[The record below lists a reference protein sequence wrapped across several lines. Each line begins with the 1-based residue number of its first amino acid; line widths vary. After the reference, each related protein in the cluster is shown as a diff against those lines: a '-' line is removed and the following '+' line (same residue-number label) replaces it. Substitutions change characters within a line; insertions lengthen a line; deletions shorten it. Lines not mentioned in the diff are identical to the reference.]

1 MIPVSKSKASQSLA
15 QYVID
20 RYMGKQQGRSC
31 SSRYGSERLLYP
43 GVQVIS
49 GHGAADHLA
58 DLDEEDVWSVLAA
71 APAPDSSR
79 SANSR
84 QPEQDRRGRW
94 TAGGLS
100 LAFEATAA
108 TAPAARHHH
117 HPHVAS
123 SAPVK
128 VPEWPAARFPSG
140 GGGEQQQQQYY
151 GVSCREE
158 EGEWVAP
165 HEYLQARSGGRGTPA
180 PSVFEGVGRTL
191 KGRDLSRVRDAVWS
205 STGFFG

>member
-1 MIPVSKSKASQSLA
+1 
-15 QYVID
+15 
-20 RYMGKQQGRSC
+20 MGKQGRSC

-43 GVQVIS
+43 VQVIG
-49 GHGAADHLA
+49 GHGGADHLA

-71 APAPDSSR
+71 PDSS
-79 SANSR
+79 NGR

-100 LAFEATAA
+100 MAFEATTGA

-117 HPHVAS
+117 HQHHVAS

-128 VPEWPAARFPSG
+128 VPEWPAARFSPGS
-140 GGGEQQQQQYY
+140 GEQQQQQYY

>member
-1 MIPVSKSKASQSLA
+1 
-15 QYVID
+15 
-20 RYMGKQQGRSC
+20 MGKQGRSC
-31 SSRYGSERLLYP
+31 SSIRYGSERLLHP
-43 GVQVIS
+43 VQVMN
-49 GHGAADHLA
+49 GHGGGADHLA
-58 DLDEEDVWSVLAA
+58 DLDEEDVWSVL
-71 APAPDSSR
+71 DSSR
-79 SANSR
+79 STTNSSR
-84 QPEQDRRGRW
+84 QPEQDRRGGRW

-100 LAFEATAA
+100 LEATGA

-117 HPHVAS
+117 HHPHVAN

-128 VPEWPAARFPSG
+128 VPEWPAARFPA
-140 GGGEQQQQQYY
+140 GGGEQYY
-151 GVSCREE
+151 GVNCREE

-165 HEYLQARSGGRGTPA
+165 HEYLQARSGGRGEAA

>member
-1 MIPVSKSKASQSLA
+1 
-15 QYVID
+15 
-20 RYMGKQQGRSC
+20 MGKQGRGC

-43 GVQVIS
+43 VQVIGG

-71 APAPDSSR
+71 APAPDSG
-79 SANSR
+79 NGR
-84 QPEQDRRGRW
+84 QPEQD
-94 TAGGLS
+94 
-100 LAFEATAA
+100 
-108 TAPAARHHH
+108 P
-117 HPHVAS
+117 

-128 VPEWPAARFPSG
+128 VPEWQAPRYPLG
-140 GGGEQQQQQYY
+140 GADHQQQQHY

>member
-1 MIPVSKSKASQSLA
+1 
-15 QYVID
+15 
-20 RYMGKQQGRSC
+20 MGKQGRGC

-43 GVQVIS
+43 VQVNGG

-58 DLDEEDVWSVLAA
+58 DLDEEDVWSVLAP
-71 APAPDSSR
+71 APAPDSG
-79 SANSR
+79 NGNGR
-84 QPEQDRRGRW
+84 QPEQDRRGGRW

-100 LAFEATAA
+100 MAFEATAA
-108 TAPAARHHH
+108 TAHHH
-117 HPHVAS
+117 HRPHVMAS

-128 VPEWPAARFPSG
+128 VPEWPAARFSPSG
-140 GGGEQQQQQYY
+140 GGEQQQQQQYY

-158 EGEWVAP
+158 EDEWVAP

>member
-1 MIPVSKSKASQSLA
+1 
-15 QYVID
+15 
-20 RYMGKQQGRSC
+20 MGKQGRS

-43 GVQVIS
+43 VQVIS
-49 GHGAADHLA
+49 GQGAADHLSE
-58 DLDEEDVWSVLAA
+58 LDEEDVWSVLAA

-79 SANSR
+79 STNSR

-100 LAFEATAA
+100 LAFEATVA

-117 HPHVAS
+117 HAHVAS

-128 VPEWPAARFPSG
+128 VPEWPAARFPP
-140 GGGEQQQQQYY
+140 GGGEQQQHQYY

-165 HEYLQARSGGRGTPA
+165 HEYLQARSGGRGAAA

>member
-1 MIPVSKSKASQSLA
+1 
-15 QYVID
+15 
-20 RYMGKQQGRSC
+20 MGKQQGRNC

-43 GVQVIS
+43 VQVMS
-49 GHGAADHLA
+49 GQGGADHQVA
-58 DLDEEDVWSVLAA
+58 DLDEEDVWSVL
-71 APAPDSSR
+71 DSSR
-79 SANSR
+79 STTNGR
-84 QPEQDRRGRW
+84 QPEQQDRRGGGRW

-100 LAFEATAA
+100 LAFEATG
-108 TAPAARHHH
+108 PASRHHHH
-117 HPHVAS
+117 HPHVAAS

-128 VPEWPAARFPSG
+128 VPDWPAARFPPPG
-140 GGGEQQQQQYY
+140 AGEQQQCY

-165 HEYLQARSGGRGTPA
+165 HEYLQARSGAAA

>member
-1 MIPVSKSKASQSLA
+1 
-15 QYVID
+15 
-20 RYMGKQQGRSC
+20 MGKQGRSC

-43 GVQVIS
+43 VQVIS
-49 GHGAADHLA
+49 GHGATDHLA
-58 DLDEEDVWSVLAA
+58 DLDEEDVWSVL
-71 APAPDSSR
+71 DSSR
-79 SANSR
+79 STNSR

-128 VPEWPAARFPSG
+128 VPEWPAARFPP
-140 GGGEQQQQQYY
+140 GGGEQQQQYY

-165 HEYLQARSGGRGTPA
+165 HEYLQAQSGGRGEAA

>member
-1 MIPVSKSKASQSLA
+1 ME
-15 QYVID
+15 
-20 RYMGKQQGRSC
+20 KQQGR
-31 SSRYGSERLLYP
+31 SRYGSERLLNP
-43 GVQVIS
+43 VQVIGG

-71 APAPDSSR
+71 APAPDSG
-79 SANSR
+79 NGR
-84 QPEQDRRGRW
+84 QPEQDRRGGRW

-100 LAFEATAA
+100 MAFEATAA
-108 TAPAARHHH
+108 TAHHH
-117 HPHVAS
+117 RPHVVAS

-128 VPEWPAARFPSG
+128 VPEWPAARFSPGSAD
-140 GGGEQQQQQYY
+140 QQQQQYY